1 MVLNNYLEWK
11 KTFDLTQEVSRGEYV
26 DVQKVNAMFTPKIQ
40 IARYVGTLGD
50 FMAEKEFQ
58 KILAEIRKNAV
69 DVEVEIAKAVSKTL
83 PLRSENVEVVK
94 TMENVEEPLIL
105 KLPKVALHGGD
116 VHRLMSWRVL
126 REMIENAES

>member
-126 REMIENAES
+126 RGMVNAES